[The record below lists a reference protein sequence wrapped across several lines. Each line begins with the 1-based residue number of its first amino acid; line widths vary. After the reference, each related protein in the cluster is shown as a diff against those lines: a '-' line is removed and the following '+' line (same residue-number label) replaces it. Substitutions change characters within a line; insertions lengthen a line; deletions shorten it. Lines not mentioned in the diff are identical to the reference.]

1 MALVLV
7 AFSCVFLMTSVVCAE
22 DGAECSG
29 HGKIHGSHCH
39 CLPGYKNKGLEC
51 LPASES
57 SGGTCAAGGITWES
71 SSILFLAEG
80 SYTIE
85 LVNNTESMVTF
96 LLPLVNV
103 TKATAEVLEASV
115 ELANQLLE
123 DVTLARKT
131 IKNNQVIAPTNKLLY
146 VIARNNAEELERLK
160 AECEATAGN
169 VWHIDHCDGP
179 EGHGRHRR
187 WLAVQPVTT
196 INMTVDTSAHYA
208 LHLQHN
214 AMEEFAMRILDAQG
228 QFVQSLVTKTLGE
241 DEGTS
246 TDADRPKKKATG
258 AVWAKTMGAVAV
270 VTIISVVGILLL
282 VVRASLLEKLMD
294 AFIALSAGALFGTG
308 VLHIL
313 PESIEFY
320 SAYGQMD
327 IVICMVFIAGFMMAM
342 LVEMLLELFI
352 GQYTDATTDRHYDHH
367 AIRLPSEKDAV
378 KMLSPGNTAAHP
390 DSTSNEPFTDLAAME
405 IATPGGG
412 SMAQQQSNS
421 SWSLVVDWSKI
432 KPMAYI
438 ILLGDLFH
446 NFVDGVL
453 IATAFLAC
461 DDSLGVAVMASAILH
476 EIPQELAD
484 FIVLV
489 DAGFTKFQAVV
500 FNFLSALSS
509 FIGAFVILS
518 SVTVTNETMGLLL
531 GFGAV
536 GLSISLPSCECVK
549 ARVISNMY
557 PWFSLQCLN
566 AGHAHV
572 HLRDGPAAA
581 RAARAHGRRLLH
593 ACHSLL
599 CRCRSP
605 GPHDALPRALR
616 RRSVTWI

>member
-1 MALVLV
+1 MAKRFHALALLI
-7 AFSCVFLMTSVVCAE
+7 AFSCVFLATSVVCAE

-51 LPASES
+51 LPVGGS
-57 SGGTCAAGGITWES
+57 SGGMCAAGGIAWEA
-71 SSILFLAEG
+71 SSIMYLAKG

-85 LVNNTESMVTF
+85 LVNNTESMATF

-103 TKATAEVLEASV
+103 TEATSEVLEASL

-123 DVTLARKT
+123 DATLARKT
-131 IKNNQVIAPTNKLLY
+131 VKNNQIIAPTNKLLY
-146 VIARNNAEELERLK
+146 VIARNNMEELENLK
-160 AECEATAGN
+160 VECEATAGN

-179 EGHGRHRR
+179 EGHGRR
-187 WLAVQPVTT
+187 LAAQPVTT
-196 INMTVDTSAHYA
+196 INMTIDTSAHYA

-214 AMEEFAMRILDAQG
+214 AIQEFAMRILDAQG
-228 QFVQSLVTKTLGE
+228 KSVSSLVTKASEE
-241 DEGTS
+241 DEGIS
-246 TDADRPKKKATG
+246 TDADKPKKKATG
-258 AVWAKTMGAVAV
+258 AVWAKTMGAVAI

-308 VLHIL
+308 ILHIL

-327 IVICMVFIAGFMMAM
+327 LVICMVFIAGFMMAM

-352 GQYTDATTDRHYDHH
+352 GQYTDAANHHDHH
-367 AIRLPSEKDAV
+367 AIHLSSEKDAI
-378 KMLSPGNTAAHP
+378 KMLSPSAAAQQQTNP
-390 DSTSNEPFTDLAAME
+390 DSASNEPFTDLAAME
-405 IATPGGG
+405 TALPQPK
-412 SMAQQQSNS
+412 SR
-421 SWSLVVDWSKI
+421 WSLAVDWSKI

-536 GLSISLPSCECVK
+536 SSSPSLRCMCVGFAK
-549 ARVISNMY
+549 VFIVSNLY
-557 PWFSLQCLN
+557 
-566 AGHAHV
+566 H
-572 HLRDGPAAA
+572 
-581 RAARAHGRRLLH
+581 
-593 ACHSLL
+593 
-599 CRCRSP
+599 
-605 GPHDALPRALR
+605 
-616 RRSVTWI
+616 